1 MTIDEI
7 RLQLRK
13 CANPTIAAHSLRF
26 FKTGP
31 GEYGEGDRFLGI
43 RVPVL
48 RKLARQC
55 SGESLKEVENLLQS
69 PWHEERLFALLR
81 LVRRFETGPEA
92 ERRQICNLYLDNTRF
107 INNWDLVDSSAHR
120 ILGPWLME
128 RDRGLLHRLAGSD
141 NLWERRIAVMATLHF
156 IRHRQFDDTLKIACQ
171 LLDDT
176 EDLIHKAVG
185 WMLREIGKREQTVSE
200 AFLHRHYRQMPRTM
214 LRYAIERF
222 PEPLR
227 KQYLKGLV

>member
-13 CANPTIAAHSLRF
+13 RANPTIAAHSLRF

-107 INNWDLVDSSAHR
+107 INNWDLVDSSAYR